1 MTEKDVHILEK
12 ASEHRVRNGDGERS
26 AQAFFRH
33 LYSLFRGSCDMNG
46 CMREALSDIVTF
58 FSASCGNIMTMSI
71 DRDTGA
77 NVNIWNRKI
86 DGSGDP
92 FSVLSEEEK
101 LILWT
106 SISERTMLF
115 KKTSDN
121 TDNSNKGG
129 IDHILDLLPVS
140 SFLSVPFSAGTH
152 AKGAIILFDVPDD
165 FMPLEEEL
173 SCFLLFSGFIGNIC
187 SRWEAESGLAITD
200 IIVNEQLDCIT
211 SLDQEHRIIFA
222 NRSFCKFFGLSVDN
236 VSGKFF
242 PDLFPAEVTKDIQNS
257 LKDLSSRIPVTFIEE
272 KRRLPSGGTVWQRWM
287 FKGIF
292 DRSGDLVQ
300 ILGVGKDVTRVRM
313 VEKEL
318 KSSIDDLER
327 NFEATINGMGKI
339 IEIKDPY
346 TAGHQHNVA
355 LLARRIAEEM
365 DLPQDTV
372 ETVYY
377 ASLVHDIG
385 KLQIPSEILNKPG
398 RLNELEYSL
407 VKNHPLHSAVIL
419 KTVDF
424 PWPIADI
431 VVQHHE
437 RMNGSGYPEGL
448 KGDQIGMEARIMGV
462 ADVVE
467 AMTAHR
473 PYRISLGLEKA
484 LQEIGT
490 YSGILYDPQVV
501 RTCID
506 LFRVKDFNFERKD
519 CPEKL
524 LPEPF

>member
-1 MTEKDVHILEK
+1 MTEKDVPILETGLDN
-12 ASEHRVRNGDGERS
+12 RVWNGDGERS
-26 AQAFFRH
+26 AHAFFRQ
-33 LYSLFRGSCDMNG
+33 LYSIFRGSLDMNRS
-46 CMREALSDIVTF
+46 MREVLSRIVSF
-58 FSASCGNIMTMSI
+58 FRASCGNIITMSI
-71 DRDTGA
+71 DSDSWTPETIRNCRMD
-77 NVNIWNRKI
+77 
-86 DGSGDP
+86 DPGDP
-92 FSVLSEEEK
+92 FSVLSEEQK
-101 LILWT
+101 LMLW
-106 SISERTMLF
+106 SCISERTMSF
-115 KKTSDN
+115 SKTPDN
-121 TDNSNKGG
+121 LNQSSVGD
-129 IDHILDLLPVS
+129 ILALLPAS
-140 SFLSVPFSAGTH
+140 SFFSVPFSTGTH
-152 AKGAIILFDVPDD
+152 GRGAIVLFDIPDD
-165 FMPLEEEL
+165 RMPQEEEL
-173 SCFLLFSGFIGNIC
+173 SSFLIFSGFIGNIC
-187 SRWEAESGLAITD
+187 SRAEAERDLAITD
-200 IIVNEQLDCIT
+200 TIVNEQLDCIAC
-211 SLDQEHRIIFA
+211 LDPGHRISFA
-222 NRSFCKFFGLSVDN
+222 NRSFCRFFGLSGDT
-236 VSGKFF
+236 VSGMFF
-242 PDLFPAEVTKDIQNS
+242 PDLFPAGADEDIQNR
-257 LKDLSSRIPVTFIEE
+257 LKELSFRIPVTFIEE
-272 KRRLPSGGTVWQRWM
+272 ERTMPSGGTVWQRWM

-292 DRSGDLVQ
+292 DTSEDLVR
-300 ILGVGKDVTRVRM
+300 ILGVGKDVTRVKM
-313 VEKEL
+313 VEQEL

-346 TAGHQHNVA
+346 TAGHQQNVA

-365 DLPQDTV
+365 GLPQDTV

-398 RLNELEYSL
+398 RLNDLEYSL

-437 RMNGSGYPEGL
+437 RMDGSGYPEGI
-448 KGDQIGMEARIMGV
+448 KGDKIGMEARIMGV

-473 PYRISLGLEKA
+473 PYRISQGLEKA
-484 LQEIGT
+484 LEEIHT

-506 LFRVKDFNFERKD
+506 LFRVKNFEFERKD
-519 CPEKL
+519 GPEKL